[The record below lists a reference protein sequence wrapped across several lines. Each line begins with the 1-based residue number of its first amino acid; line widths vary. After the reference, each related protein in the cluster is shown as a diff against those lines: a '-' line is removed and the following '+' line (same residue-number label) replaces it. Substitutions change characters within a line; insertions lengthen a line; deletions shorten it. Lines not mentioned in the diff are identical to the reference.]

1 MQIKKVP
8 LIVIALLVIVVGFGV
23 WRWTTRGYEEAGT
36 ELILYGNTD
45 IRQVELAFNG
55 NERIS
60 TMLADE
66 GAQVKKDQLL
76 ATLDTAR
83 LEPAVARAEAQVA
96 AQREVVALL
105 EAGTRPED
113 INKARADVSAAT
125 AEAKNA
131 ERNAL
136 RLRDLVKK
144 NLASKE
150 QADNARAAAD
160 AAHARLDAAKAGLTL
175 ALAGPRSQ
183 DIAAAKN
190 TLKALEAELTLTQ
203 RALADSRLYAP
214 DDGIIQDRILE
225 PGDMVSPQRPV
236 YTLALVN
243 PVWIRTYITEPDLG
257 KIRPGMVANIS
268 TDSFPGK
275 TYRGWI
281 GYISPTAQF
290 TPKSVETS
298 QLRTELVYQVRV
310 YVCNPQNELRLG
322 MPATVSIPLNQPEPQ
337 NNPEPCKT
345 P

>member
-150 QADNARAAAD
+150 QRP
-160 AAHARLDAAKAGLTL
+160 LMLLT
-175 ALAGPRSQ
+175 
-183 DIAAAKN
+183 
-190 TLKALEAELTLTQ
+190 
-203 RALADSRLYAP
+203 
-214 DDGIIQDRILE
+214 
-225 PGDMVSPQRPV
+225 PGWMPP
-236 YTLALVN
+236 
-243 PVWIRTYITEPDLG
+243 
-257 KIRPGMVANIS
+257 K
-268 TDSFPGK
+268 
-275 TYRGWI
+275 RG
-281 GYISPTAQF
+281 
-290 TPKSVETS
+290 
-298 QLRTELVYQVRV
+298 
-310 YVCNPQNELRLG
+310 
-322 MPATVSIPLNQPEPQ
+322 
-337 NNPEPCKT
+337 
-345 P
+345 

>member
-1 MQIKKVP
+1 M
-8 LIVIALLVIVVGFGV
+8 
-23 WRWTTRGYEEAGT
+23 
-36 ELILYGNTD
+36 
-45 IRQVELAFNG
+45 
-55 NERIS
+55 
-60 TMLADE
+60 
-66 GAQVKKDQLL
+66 
-76 ATLDTAR
+76 
-83 LEPAVARAEAQVA
+83 
-96 AQREVVALL
+96 
-105 EAGTRPED
+105 
-113 INKARADVSAAT
+113 
-125 AEAKNA
+125 
-131 ERNAL
+131 
-136 RLRDLVKK
+136 
-144 NLASKE
+144 
-150 QADNARAAAD
+150 
-160 AAHARLDAAKAGLTL
+160 DAAKAGLTL